1 MLTLETLYALL
12 QGLPAK
18 YLDFLDPP
26 WPPFCQRIENAL
38 KQGMDPLA
46 ALQFALDAMNA
57 WGRSMLK
64 NALSQV
70 RPVMNL
76 PGLSYRQK
84 EALIALR
91 YAGVA
96 SLAQLSRV
104 LVQDP
109 SNTRK
114 RLMALVNKGYAMRFF
129 RPGGVYYFAIPSRI
143 DKSLKISVNELLND
157 LIDASAL
164 EAQPNLPQLPHLPQQ
179 P

>member
-38 KQGMDPLA
+38 KQGMNPLA
-46 ALQFALDAMNA
+46 ALQFALDAMND

-64 NALSQV
+64 KALSQV

-76 PGLSYRQK
+76 HGLSYRQK

-96 SLAQLSRV
+96 SLAQLSRI
-104 LVQDP
+104 LVQDR
-109 SNTRK
+109 SNTR
-114 RLMALVNKGYAMRFF
+114 RCLLALVNKGYAVRFF

-143 DKSLKISVNELLND
+143 EKSIKVSVNELLNKM
-157 LIDASAL
+157 IDESVSQASV
-164 EAQPNLPQLPHLPQQ
+164 NVPQLPHRP
-179 P
+179 